1 MRENYTTFAVLNYDN
16 MVSLK
21 ENAIV
26 LTIPT
31 NAPSQ
36 KLGDLQSGLIYVLN
50 DFFGHLGN
58 EVDIDSGAA
67 YNDLLALLQA
77 TMPTPEQL
85 AAITASEATH
95 RANESLG

>member
-1 MRENYTTFAVLNYDN
+1 
-16 MVSLK
+16 MVTLK
-21 ENAIV
+21 ESAIV

-67 YNDLLALLQA
+67 YNDLLTLLQA

-85 AAITASEATH
+85 AKIAATETAP
-95 RANESLG
+95 RANESGG